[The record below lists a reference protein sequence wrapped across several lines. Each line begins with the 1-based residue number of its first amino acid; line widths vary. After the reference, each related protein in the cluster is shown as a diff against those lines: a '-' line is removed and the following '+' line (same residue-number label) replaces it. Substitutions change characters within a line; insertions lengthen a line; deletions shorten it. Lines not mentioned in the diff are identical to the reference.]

1 MAQRRITSLIRQ
13 GFFCLGKFIMT
24 YYFFLVA
31 DVSARPMNSIQ
42 LASGEWNVS
51 IQGGFWNRI
60 DASRIFPSVSQ
71 RSFFSQRRRTRTS
84 SEMTI
89 PSVKRRPWG
98 TRSLDCILSLSPD
111 GTFIL
116 APKKIIRKYS
126 SSSSSRKVE
135 EEISMNYCDMS
146 TIEKQS
152 KSSTGVMYIR
162 GCWNVLANPYCLT
175 DRRYDEVSLTSYPR
189 QRITSGAATD
199 NPEEERVPQTVQMT
213 MNCRLWG
220 RHGRQPQQS
229 YRQEKNGEQTCC
241 GKMTHGTIVWKEH
254 GHGVPWWKQFYRPV
268 LGSFSAV
275 RSSKEP
281 KHDGW
286 LDKEFFGY

>member
-1 MAQRRITSLIRQ
+1 MAQRRRLASLIRQ
-13 GFFCLGKFIMT
+13 GFFCLGILFIT
-24 YYFFLVA
+24 YYFKA
-31 DVSARPMNSIQ
+31 DARPMNSIQ
-42 LASGEWNVS
+42 LASGEWDVS
-51 IQGGFWNRI
+51 IRGDFWSRI
-60 DASRIFPSVSQ
+60 DASRLFPSVSAQ
-71 RSFFSQRRRTRTS
+71 RSLFSQRTTRAK
-84 SEMTI
+84 SEMII

-98 TRSLDCILSLSPD
+98 TCSLDCILSLAPD

-116 APKKIIRKYS
+116 APKKIIKYS
-126 SSSSSRKVE
+126 SYSSNRKVK
-135 EEISMNYCDMS
+135 EEISMSYCDMMS

-189 QRITSGAATD
+189 QRIKSGAATD
-199 NPEEERVPQTVQMT
+199 NPEEERVPRTVQMT

-229 YRQEKNGEQTCC
+229 NRQEINGEQTLCC

-254 GHGVPWWKQFYRPV
+254 GHGVPWWKHLYRPV

>member
-1 MAQRRITSLIRQ
+1 MAQRRRLASLIRQ
-13 GFFCLGKFIMT
+13 GFFCLGIVFIT
-24 YYFFLVA
+24 YHFQA
-31 DVSARPMNSIQ
+31 DARPMNSIQ
-42 LASGEWNVS
+42 LASGEWDVS
-51 IQGGFWNRI
+51 IFWSRI
-60 DASRIFPSVSQ
+60 DASRIFPSVSAQ
-71 RSFFSQRRRTRTS
+71 RSFFSKKRTTRTK
-84 SEMTI
+84 SEMII

-98 TRSLDCILSLSPD
+98 TYSLDCILSLAPD

-116 APKKIIRKYS
+116 APKKIIKYS
-126 SSSSSRKVE
+126 SYSSNRKVKE
-135 EEISMNYCDMS
+135 HISMEDCDMS
-146 TIEKQS
+146 TIEKKS
-152 KSSTGVMYIR
+152 KSSTGVMYMH

-175 DRRYDEVSLTSYPR
+175 DRRYDEVSLISYPR
-189 QRITSGAATD
+189 QRIKKSGAATD
-199 NPEEERVPQTVQMT
+199 NPEEEERVPPRTVQMT

-229 YRQEKNGEQTCC
+229 NRQEINGEQTSCC

-254 GHGVPWWKQFYRPV
+254 GQGVPWWKQLCRPV